1 MDHCPL
7 HLGIG
12 VFQGDP
18 LSVSIFNTVMNTLVD
33 TLLEHR
39 SLGYHLSQSSHICNH
54 LQYMDDTCLIG
65 DGPASCQALL
75 TNTEQWLEWARM
87 KAKVPKSASL
97 AFQASTGRGYDPS
110 LRLQG
115 DTIPFIGNSTFRFL
129 GAPIT
134 IHDAKADHRDTLL
147 SKLESMLKK
156 VDDTLLTRQ
165 QKLHL
170 YSHGICPR
178 LVWDIVISNLS
189 ITWVVKNLEATAT
202 RFLKHWSGLARSVL
216 PIDCTSQRPLV
227 VSTCHPLVALQKD
240 QVWSGCL
247 PDVLPGLHC
256 APHCQQA
263 DCS

>member
-1 MDHCPL
+1 MDYLTLIHYSSALYSPHPPQINTFL
-7 HLGIG
+7 IPPVNLPW

-33 TLLEHR
+33 TLSEHR
-39 SLGYHLSQSSHICNH
+39 NLGYHLSQSSHICNH
-54 LQYMDDTCLIG
+54 LQYADDTCLIG

-75 TNTEQWLEWARM
+75 TKTEQWLEWARM
-87 KAKVPKSASL
+87 KAKVPKCASL
-97 AFQASTGRGYDPS
+97 AFQASSGKGYDPA

-134 IHDAKADHRDTLL
+134 IHDAKAHHRGTLL
-147 SKLESMLKK
+147 SKLVSMLKK

-178 LVWDIVISNLS
+178 LVWDIAISNLS
-189 ITWVVKNLEATAT
+189 ITWVAKNLEATAT
-202 RFLKHWSGLARSVL
+202 RFLKCWSGLAC
-216 PIDCTSQRPLV
+216 PECCYPLTV
-227 VSTCHPLVALQKD
+227 PPKGQWWSPPAIPQQHLQ
-240 QVWSGCL
+240 
-247 PDVLPGLHC
+247 
-256 APHCQQA
+256 
-263 DCS
+263 